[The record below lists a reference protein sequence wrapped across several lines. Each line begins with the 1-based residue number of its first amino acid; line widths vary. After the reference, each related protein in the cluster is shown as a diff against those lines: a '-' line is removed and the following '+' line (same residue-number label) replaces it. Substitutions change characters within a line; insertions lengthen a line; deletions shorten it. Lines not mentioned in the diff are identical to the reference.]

1 MEQPKIVEVPGE
13 PAPRTLRLIMGMGH
27 ASLISLLLT
36 WVLLFYFIGR
46 PYQHTGWLALT
57 QLISGRAGAV
67 GLGLRLEFSAQYMF
81 FQVAMVDIILM
92 LYTYPLFVRGYQH
105 LTRVPV
111 IGDYLENLHKVAL
124 SHKARM
130 APYGALG
137 LMLFVIFPFWSTGC
151 MVGAIVGYLIGLPS
165 WLSLSSVTIGNVA
178 AIALWILFYERLQN
192 WNPTVALVL
201 LIVILALAVG
211 GILYAR
217 LRRKKKQQEEQ
228 EMLKIMP
235 IELSP
240 PIINPAKQ
248 TDKDANAQEQVN
260 QSDENH
266 LA

>member
-27 ASLISLLLT
+27 AALIALLLT
-36 WVLLFYFIGR
+36 WVLLFYFIGW

-67 GLGLRLEFSAQYMF
+67 GLGLHHQFSAKYMF
-81 FQVAMVDIILM
+81 FQVAMVDVILM

-105 LTRVPV
+105 LTRIPV
-111 IGDYLENLHKVAL
+111 LGDYLENLHKVAL

-137 LMLFVIFPFWSTGC
+137 LMIFVIFPFWSTGC

-165 WLSLSSVTIGNVA
+165 WLSLSSVTIGNA
-178 AIALWILFYERLQN
+178 IAIALWIVFYERLQN

-201 LIVILALAVG
+201 LIVILALTVG

-228 EMLKIMP
+228 DMLKIVP
-235 IELSP
+235 SERTPSLSDV
-240 PIINPAKQ
+240 AKP
-248 TDKDANAQEQVN
+248 TDKDLQSQE
-260 QSDENH
+260 
-266 LA
+266 